1 MMQKITADIVYT
13 MAGEPLQN
21 GVVVLDGQGRIM
33 HVTDRTEFDPV
44 ELKHY
49 KGALAPGFVN
59 THCHLELSHML
70 GKVDTGTGLIPFI
83 TNVVRQ
89 REAAAEII
97 SEAIRLAEDQML
109 NEGIVAVG
117 DISNST
123 NTFQQ
128 KLLGRMRYYTF
139 VEMFDFL
146 QNDQAESFFAKYMK
160 VHDQLQAN
168 SGSRKSC
175 VPHSPYTVSPMLFQK
190 VVSFNKGDDHTVS
203 IHNQEMIHENTLFLN
218 KSGDLLE
225 FYASFGFSLEDF
237 EPIGTGSIMYALE
250 HLNPAQRNLFVHNT
264 LTTRDEIAITQQWS
278 TKTFWATCPNANLF
292 IENRLPDYQRFMD
305 AEAQMTIG
313 TDSLTSNWQL
323 SILEE
328 MKTIRRYQSY
338 VPFYT
343 LLKWATINGARA
355 LGFQDDL
362 GSIESGKTPGIN
374 LFSFDPS
381 TESFG
386 DHVEV
391 VKIV

>member
-1 MMQKITADIVYT
+1 MQKITADIVYT
-13 MAGEPLQN
+13 MAGKPLQN
-21 GVVVLDGQGRIM
+21 GVV
-33 HVTDRTEFDPV
+33 EFDDQGKIIRVAERHEFEPGD
-44 ELKHY
+44 LKHY
-49 KGALAPGFVN
+49 KGALAPGFIN

-89 REAAAEII
+89 REAEAEIV

-109 NEGIVAVG
+109 SEGIVAVG

-128 KLLGRMRYYTF
+128 KHLGRMRYYTF

-146 QNDQAESFFAKYMK
+146 QNDQAEDFYSKYMD
-160 VHDQLQAN
+160 VHDQLEESA
-168 SGSRKSC
+168 GSRKSC
-175 VPHSPYTVSPMLFQK
+175 VPHSPYTVSPTLFQK
-190 VVSFNKGDDHTVS
+190 VVSYNKGSDHTVS
-203 IHNQEMIHENTLFLN
+203 IHNQEMIHENTLFLD

-264 LTTRDEIAITQQWS
+264 LTTSDEIGITHEWS
-278 TKTFWATCPNANLF
+278 ANAFWATCPNANLF
-292 IENRLPDYQRFMD
+292 IENRMPDYRRFIDSD
-305 AEAQMTIG
+305 AQVTIG

-328 MKTIRRYQSY
+328 MKTINRYQSY
-338 VPFYT
+338 VPFDT
-343 LLKWATINGARA
+343 LLQWATINGARA
-355 LGFQDDL
+355 LGFDNDL
-362 GSIESGKTPGIN
+362 GSLEPGKTPGIN
-374 LFSFDPS
+374 LFSFDP
-381 TESFG
+381 TKEPFN
-386 DHVEV
+386 DHVTV
-391 VKIV
+391 TKIK